1 MTISH
6 PTTETVPAPS
16 GTPAGSLSAFDHVGR
31 GDDAPHWVHDGICLA
46 WGLPLAA
53 TRVTLIA
60 VSENVTFKVSVNE
73 DPSLVVRLGRPGYAV
88 SVEHVRSELLWVEA
102 LQRDAGVPTP
112 SPRHGADGDFVQFLK
127 DDGGASWTAVGFDFV
142 TGTILEDQTH
152 FADHFVEIGRLTA
165 QLHGHSRGWARPAGF
180 QRFDWTVD
188 DMTGGLA
195 RWGDWRNA
203 PLTTGDRA
211 VLERAETTARATLS
225 GIPRTPQHWG
235 LIHSDL
241 RPSNVMTHE
250 GAMTIIDFDDC
261 GYGYFLYDFGS
272 ALTFYEHRP
281 SALEMG
287 ARWLD
292 GYRQVATLSRDD
304 LELAGA
310 LSLMRRLTML
320 GWATTHRADA
330 LPADLWDENKP
341 GTVEVAA
348 RYNAD
353 PLWLVGA

>member
-1 MTISH
+1 M
-6 PTTETVPAPS
+6 TTEQM
-16 GTPAGSLSAFDHVGR
+16 AGSLAAFDHVGR
-31 GDDAPHWVHDGICLA
+31 GDDAPSWVHAGVCGRWA
-46 WGLPLAA
+46 LPPERTA
-53 TRVTLIA
+53 VTLIA
-60 VSENVTFKVSVNE
+60 VSENITFKVAV
-73 DPSLVVRLGRPGYAV
+73 DGVPGLVVRLGRPGYAV

-112 SPRHGADGDFVQFLK
+112 SPRHGEDGDLVQFLT
-127 DDGGASWTAVGFDFV
+127 DDTRAAWTAVGFDFV
-142 TGTILEDQTH
+142 TGTILEDQID

-165 QLHGHSRGWARPAGF
+165 QLHEHSRGWESPARF
-180 QRFDWTVD
+180 QRFDWSLD

-203 PLTTGDRA
+203 PLTQADRA
-211 VLERAETTARATLS
+211 VLERAEHSARATLS
-225 GIPRTPQHWG
+225 GILRTPQHWG

-241 RPSNVMTHE
+241 RPSNVITHE

-261 GYGYFLYDFGS
+261 GYGFYLYDFGS

-281 SALEMG
+281 AALEMG

-292 GYRQVATLSRDD
+292 GYREVAPLSRDD
-304 LELAGA
+304 LEVAGS

-330 LPADLWDENKP
+330 LPADLWDENLP
-341 GTVEVAA
+341 GTVEVGA
-348 RYNAD
+348 RYLAD

>member
-1 MTISH
+1 MTTDLTS
-6 PTTETVPAPS
+6 PTTAAAAT
-16 GTPAGSLSAFDHVGR
+16 GSLAAFDHVGR
-31 GDDAPHWVHDGICLA
+31 GDDAPDWVHDGICLA
-46 WGLPLAA
+46 WGLPLAD

-60 VSENVTFKVSVNE
+60 VSENITFKIAVGGE
-73 DPSLVVRLGRPGYAV
+73 ASLVVRLGRPGYAV

-112 SPRHGADGDFVQFLK
+112 SPRHGADGDLVQFLT

-142 TGTILEDQTH
+142 TGTILEDQ
-152 FADHFVEIGRLTA
+152 ADFTEHFVEIGRLTA
-165 QLHGHSRGWARPAGF
+165 GLHGHARGWVPPAGF
-180 QRFDWTVD
+180 QRFDWGLD

-203 PLTTGDRA
+203 PLGAHDLA
-211 VLERAETTARATLS
+211 VMERAEHSARATLS
-225 GIPRTPQHWG
+225 GVARSPEHWG

-250 GAMTIIDFDDC
+250 GTMTIIDFDDC
-261 GYGYFLYDFGS
+261 GQGYYLYDFGS

-281 SALEMG
+281 EALEMG

-292 GYRQVATLSRDD
+292 GYRQVAPLSRDE
-304 LELAGA
+304 LEVAGA

-320 GWATTHRADA
+320 GWATTHREDA
-330 LPADLWDENKP
+330 LPKDLWDENLP
-341 GTVEVAA
+341 GTIEVAA
-348 RYNAD
+348 RYVAD